1 MLYDNLVQEIA
12 DPSPSVYSLLAPIR
26 YVLNPRFNLT
36 TPMQGGLF
44 YLAPGAGY
52 LIGTFFGG
60 RYADFIVKKYIQKRG
75 MRVPEDRLY
84 SSLPFMGL
92 VIPACILIYGWC
104 VEFDRGGIALVVVV
118 LFIQGFAQ
126 LFCFPSLNTYCLDVM
141 PTRSGEVVAGNYV
154 IRYIFACA
162 GTAAVLPGVQAIG
175 VGWFS
180 TISVFFLLFGVL
192 CTFATIKCGK
202 KWRQVIDAKK
212 KARRLKERHH
222 GLPAPA
228 TGEDGAAVGRRGS
241 APEPQDAS
249 YLGRLE
255 KQGNGTAVAAA
266 TQQHQNMTTPESL
279 TRGGGKEEV

>member
-1 MLYDNLVQEIA
+1 M
-12 DPSPSVYSLLAPIR
+12 YSLLAPIR

-60 RYADFIVKKYIQKRG
+60 RYADYIVKKYIQKRG

-104 VEFDRGGIALVVVV
+104 VEFDKGGIPLVVIV
-118 LFIQGFAQ
+118 LFLQGFAQ

-162 GTAAVLPGVQAIG
+162 GTAAVLPGIQAIG

-180 TISVFFLLFGVL
+180 TISVFFLLIGVL
-192 CTFATIKCGK
+192 CTLATIKRGRA
-202 KWRQVIDAKK
+202 WRQVIDAKK
-212 KARRLKERHH
+212 KARRLKERHR
-222 GLPAPA
+222 GPPAPA
-228 TGEDGAAVGRRGS
+228 TGEGEAAVGRQDS
-241 APEPQDAS
+241 APAPKTAREDAS
-249 YLGRLE
+249 GLGGLE
-255 KQGNGTAVAAA
+255 KQGSSTAAA
-266 TQQHQNMTTPESL
+266 AAAAAQQQQSRTTPDSP
-279 TRGGGKEEV
+279 TRGGGKEWV